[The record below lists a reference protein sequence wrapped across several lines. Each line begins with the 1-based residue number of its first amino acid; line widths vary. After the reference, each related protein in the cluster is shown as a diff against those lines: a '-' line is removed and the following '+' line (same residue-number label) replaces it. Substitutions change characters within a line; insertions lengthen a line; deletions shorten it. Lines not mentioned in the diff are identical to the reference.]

1 MLEPPG
7 RCRKGMQRALLKE
20 SENTRTGHQLNLGL
34 TGASS
39 RTNGS
44 VIDLISGWDFYPFPY
59 CDCGFFPPPSAIERK
74 EFCNNVKLFAISE
87 RGEKSIRKESGRG

>member
-1 MLEPPG
+1 MPEPP
-7 RCRKGMQRALLKE
+7 CRGWKGIQNVLRKE
-20 SENTRTGHQLNLGL
+20 SENPRTSHQLHLGL

-44 VIDLISGWDFYPFPY
+44 VIDLISQVGFYPFPY
-59 CDCGFFPPPSAIERK
+59 PDCEFFSPCAIERK

-87 RGEKSIRKESGRG
+87 RGKKIN